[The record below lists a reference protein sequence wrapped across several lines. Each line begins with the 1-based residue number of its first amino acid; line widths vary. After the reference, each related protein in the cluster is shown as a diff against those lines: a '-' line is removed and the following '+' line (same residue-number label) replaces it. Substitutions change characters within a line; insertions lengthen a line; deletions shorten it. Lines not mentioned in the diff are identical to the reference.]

1 MRLRKQLGKLREGFQ
16 VRIVSVGES
25 LWHVIRYN
33 EYLGGAPLNFAAHAQ
48 KLGHEVYPLSG
59 VGADTRGRKALDL
72 LKARGM
78 STELAQIGKDKP
90 TGTAEVELDMEGK
103 PSFRIV
109 RSVAYDFVDLS
120 DAHVKRLAKLQP
132 V

>member
-48 KLGHEVYPLSG
+48 KLGHEVHPLSG

-78 STELAQIGKDKP
+78 STEFVTIVKDKP
-90 TGTAEVELDMEGK
+90 PGTAEAELDMEGK
-103 PSFRIV
+103 PTSRL
-109 RSVAYDFVDLS
+109 VALV
-120 DAHVKRLAKLQP
+120 
-132 V
+132 